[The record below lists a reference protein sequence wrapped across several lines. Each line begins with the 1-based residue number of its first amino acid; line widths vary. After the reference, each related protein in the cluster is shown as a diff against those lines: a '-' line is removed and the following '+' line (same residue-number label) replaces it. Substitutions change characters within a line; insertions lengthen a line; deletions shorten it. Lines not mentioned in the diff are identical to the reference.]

1 MTDIMIDEANRVSAK
16 EVFSE
21 FEEQIQSEIF
31 SWSKHPDNMF
41 FSLTKDIINAFWTE
55 KLN

>member
-1 MTDIMIDEANRVSAK
+1 MTDLMIDEVNRVSAK

-31 SWSKHPDNMF
+31 AWSKHPDNMF
-41 FSLTKDIINAFWTE
+41 FSLTKDIINAFWAE